1 MVDIRVL
8 DLQIEFLHLLSNI
21 SYNFVYLDT
30 KKTPPARRD
39 CVEVGSIDFRTLKI
53 FFIGLSSSTTL
64 RKVTGYST
72 PFRVSMTG

>member
-8 DLQIEFLHLLSNI
+8 DLQIEFLHFLLSNI
-21 SYNFVYLDT
+21 SYYNFVYLDT
-30 KKTPPARRD
+30 KKTPPTRRD
-39 CVEVGSIDFRTLKI
+39 CVDDCQTLKI

>member
-1 MVDIRVL
+1 MVDIRVF

-39 CVEVGSIDFRTLKI
+39 CIEVDSIDCRTLKI
-53 FFIGLSSSTTL
+53 FFIRLSSSTTL